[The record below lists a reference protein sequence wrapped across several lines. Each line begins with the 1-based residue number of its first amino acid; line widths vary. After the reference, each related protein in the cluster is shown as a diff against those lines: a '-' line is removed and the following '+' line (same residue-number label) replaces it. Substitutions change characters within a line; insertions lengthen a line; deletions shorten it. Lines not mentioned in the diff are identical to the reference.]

1 MTHPLWV
8 LDPNRLRWLRAASLV
23 GALLLLVL
31 LPFAL
36 FGEAMDRAAPQWLQ
50 AGDGRWWL
58 AVVGIGLLAADVL
71 LPIPSSLVNVALCLG
86 LGPIWGGIAVALGC
100 LLAFTVGYGIGWLV
114 PEARLRAWI
123 GPELWDRSQSG
134 ARRHALWW
142 ILGARPLPVLAE
154 ISALLAGVMRLD
166 PLRAFACATLASV
179 IVGLLYGAS
188 AWLGAGEPH
197 LGLTLLALL
206 TLPAVLWI
214 VHRLML
220 KRLLSAQAA
229 DQGAPHE

>member
-1 MTHPLWV
+1 MSSGARI
-8 LDPNRLRWLRAASLV
+8 LDDNRLRWLRLAFLV
-23 GALLLLVL
+23 VALLLLVL
-31 LPFAL
+31 LPFAF

-58 AVVGIGLLAADVL
+58 AAVGIALLAADVL

-86 LGPIWGGIAVALGC
+86 LGPIWGGIAVGLGC
-100 LLAFTVGYGIGWLV
+100 LLAFAVGYGIGWLV
-114 PEARLRAWI
+114 PEPRLRAWI
-123 GPELWDRSQSG
+123 GPQLWDRSQSG

-154 ISALLAGVMRLD
+154 ISALLAGVMRIA
-166 PLRAFACATLASV
+166 PLPAFASASLASV

-206 TLPAVLWI
+206 ALPSALWL
-214 VHRLML
+214 VHRLLL
-220 KRLLSAQAA
+220 KRLLSAPDAA
-229 DQGAPHE
+229 QGVARE